1 MARWKDTKNVVFL
14 YQCCGSQQTAAVVA
28 VEIQKLFYLR
38 MQGLRRFFLFSGFST
53 FFLDKIWEKQSGQW
67 DNEDEDQE
75 RSVVNKSKMNL
86 TCTLINADR
95 CWYKRCAQ
103 IQRVVIQQ
111 CVSCLCR
118 SLARLGRLGQLDI
131 HRLFC
136 PLPILT
142 HLYPSFWAQG
152 DAENAKEN
160 NSIKKLSEERYVSC
174 NFIPRQFETI
184 WQRTL
189 NCLEISKTHRSKRFV
204 RIFVSFLSDRP
215 ALASFFPIS
224 GPGV

>member
-1 MARWKDTKNVVFL
+1 MKVLDRQRTKKMAHWKDTKNVVFL

-38 MQGLRRFFLFSGFST
+38 MQSLRRFFLFSGFST
-53 FFLDKIWEKQSGQW
+53 FFFDWIWEKQSGQW

-75 RSVVNKSKMNL
+75 RSIVNKSKMNL
-86 TCTLINADR
+86 TCTLINVDR

-118 SLARLGRLGQLDI
+118 SLARLGRLRQLDI

-136 PLPILT
+136 PLPIST
-142 HLYPSFWAQG
+142 HFFWLREMLKMPKRTIPLRNLVKRDMFFTSSSQG
-152 DAENAKEN
+152 N
-160 NSIKKLSEERYVSC
+160 L
-174 NFIPRQFETI
+174 RQFGNEDSTV
-184 WQRTL
+184 WKSQRHTDPSVL
-189 NCLEISKTHRSKRFV
+189 FEYLWVSS
-204 RIFVSFLSDRP
+204 RIARH
-215 ALASFFPIS
+215 
-224 GPGV
+224 